1 MKRQT
6 NILAHLCVTSLLIYS
21 AACTGSHPKADSPPD
36 SRTAATAASQNSGTP
51 SVEANG
57 SVGDTVVIKT
67 NKGEITVELNRE
79 KAPISVANFLSYVD
93 KGFYDGT
100 IFHRVIPGF
109 MIQGG
114 GFDTGYK
121 KKPTDAA
128 VKNEAGNGLTNDNG
142 TIAMARTSVVDSA
155 TSQFF
160 INLVDNRFLNHK
172 SDRANEYGYAVF
184 GKVVDGADVVKS
196 IAAAPTGNRGGPFTN
211 APIAQVVIE
220 SIRRK

>member
-1 MKRQT
+1 VKPQT
-6 NILAHLCVTSLLIYS
+6 TILAYFAAASLIVTAAACSNSHPTADSSGSEEAASAS
-21 AACTGSHPKADSPPD
+21 AANTGAESTD
-36 SRTAATAASQNSGTP
+36 T
-51 SVEANG
+51 NG
-57 SVGDTVVIKT
+57 SKTDTVVIKT
-67 NKGEITVELNRE
+67 SKGDITVELNRE
-79 KAPISVANFLSYVD
+79 KAPITVENFLSYAD

-114 GFDTGYK
+114 GFDTAYK
-121 KKPTDAA
+121 KKPAGPPI
-128 VKNEAGNGLTNDNG
+128 KNEAGNGLTNDNG

-160 INLVDNRFLNHK
+160 INVVDNRFLNHK

-184 GKVVDGADVVKS
+184 GKVVKGSDVVKS
-196 IAAAPTGNRGGPFTN
+196 IAATPTEDRGGAFSN
-211 APIAQVVIE
+211 APKEQVVIE